1 MLKAEGEKGML
12 TKGPILNMEMDAIK
26 LPDSN
31 EDAFVVK
38 IRASKGKK
46 DVFND
51 EILISKMDGVRLNR
65 FVKENF

>member
-1 MLKAEGEKGML
+1 
-12 TKGPILNMEMDAIK
+12 MEMDTIK

-46 DVFND
+46 NVFND
-51 EILISKMDGVRLNR
+51 EILVSKMDGMRLNR